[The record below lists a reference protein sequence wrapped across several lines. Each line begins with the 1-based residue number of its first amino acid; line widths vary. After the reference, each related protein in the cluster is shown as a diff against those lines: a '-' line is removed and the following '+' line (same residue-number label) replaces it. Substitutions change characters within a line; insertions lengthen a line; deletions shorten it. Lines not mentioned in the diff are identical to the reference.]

1 MQRETRNQPR
11 DELMSQLLSKC
22 NPTCKFGKG
31 HKEEKRKTTVAH
43 HHSSRWGRSCVG
55 LCQLTCPGGQAGG
68 GEAEELL
75 VIRGPVR
82 V

>member
-31 HKEEKRKTTVAH
+31 HKEERRKTKVAH
-43 HHSSRWGRSCVG
+43 HHSSRGGRLYVG
-55 LCQLTCPGGQAGG
+55 LGQLTCPGGQAGG

-75 VIRGPVR
+75 VIRRPVS